1 MFVQIQLLEG
11 LLESWS
17 EYENNVQCLKTWF
30 ETQEKRMKQQHR
42 IGDQAS
48 VQNAMKDCQVT
59 CLSGGQAP
67 FTVWWHMANLQVMT
81 IESYILKNAAFGNK
95 FLWLHEL

>member
-30 ETQEKRMKQQHR
+30 ETQEKRLKQQHR
-42 IGDQAS
+42 IGDQTS
-48 VQNAMKDCQVT
+48 VQNALKDCQVT
-59 CLSGGQAP
+59 ARGLTCASHS
-67 FTVWWHMANLQVMT
+67 VMARTTGIFRPGSRELN
-81 IESYILKNAAFGNK
+81 IENSCIG
-95 FLWLHEL
+95 

>member
-17 EYENNVQCLKTWF
+17 EYENNVQCLKMWF
-30 ETQEKRMKQQHR
+30 ETQEKRLKQQHR

-59 CLSGGQAP
+59 CLEWRTS
-67 FTVWWHMANLQVMT
+67 TLHNLMVYAKQ
-81 IESYILKNAAFGNK
+81 ICKS
-95 FLWLHEL
+95 

>member
-17 EYENNVQCLKTWF
+17 EYENNIQCMKTWF
-30 ETQEKRMKQQHR
+30 ETQEKRLKQQHI

-59 CLSGGQAP
+59 GPGG
-67 FTVWWHMANLQVMT
+67 
-81 IESYILKNAAFGNK
+81 
-95 FLWLHEL
+95 

>member
-17 EYENNVQCLKTWF
+17 EYENNVRCLKTWF
-30 ETQEKRMKQQHR
+30 ETQEERLKQQHR

-67 FTVWWHMANLQVMT
+67 FTV
-81 IESYILKNAAFGNK
+81 
-95 FLWLHEL
+95 

>member
-17 EYENNVQCLKTWF
+17 EYENNVQCMKTWF
-30 ETQEKRMKQQHR
+30 ETQEKRLKQQHR

-48 VQNAMKDCQVT
+48 VQNSLKDCQVT
-59 CLSGGQAP
+59 CPGGRQAQLHSFRAMLKEFSGPENG
-67 FTVWWHMANLQVMT
+67 
-81 IESYILKNAAFGNK
+81 
-95 FLWLHEL
+95 ELRIGECCI